1 MDTLSNT
8 RLGSTTLTVIGQA
21 PIMFSGTVTTN
32 TNATSGIVDFTITA
46 SSYPANYTI
55 TVNGTP
61 WDNGIIN
68 NTSVVPVDLSALP
81 DGTYTIT
88 TVIDN
93 G

>member
-32 TNATSGIVDFTITA
+32 TNATSGTVDLAITA

-61 WDNGIIN
+61 WSNGSIN
-68 NTSVVPVDLSALP
+68 NPTTVPVNLSSLP
-81 DGTYTIT
+81 NGTYTIT
-88 TVIDN
+88 TVIN
-93 G
+93 N

>member
-1 MDTLSNT
+1 
-8 RLGSTTLTVIGQA
+8 
-21 PIMFSGTVTTN
+21 MFSGTVTTSG
-32 TNATSGIVDFTITA
+32 NATSGIIDYTISA

-61 WDNGIIN
+61 WDNGTIN
-68 NTSVVPVDLSALP
+68 NPTIVPVDVSSLP
-81 DGTYTIT
+81 DGTYTVT